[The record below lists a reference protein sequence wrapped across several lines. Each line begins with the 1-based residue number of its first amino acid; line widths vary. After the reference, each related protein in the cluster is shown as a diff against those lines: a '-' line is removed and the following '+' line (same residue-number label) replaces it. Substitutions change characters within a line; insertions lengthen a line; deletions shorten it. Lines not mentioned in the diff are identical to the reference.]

1 MSNIVVFDQGE
12 SLFGQAMVAK
22 TAPVTPYKVR
32 LFSNNHTPASADT
45 ESNYTEVTGGGYA
58 AVTLTTA
65 DWTITPGHPTTL
77 VHDPITF
84 TFTGTTGGSGLIYGW
99 YLTDNNGKA
108 LAGFLLGAV
117 KTPQTGYFLDLT
129 ITLTIDSVTQ

>member
-1 MSNIVVFDQGE
+1 MPNIVVFDQGD

-22 TAPVTPYKVR
+22 TAPATPYKVR
-32 LFSNNHTPASADT
+32 LFANNHAPAAADT
-45 ESNYTEVTGGGYA
+45 EANYIEVAGGGYA
-58 AVTLTTA
+58 AITLTTA
-65 DWTITPGHPTTL
+65 DWTITTGHPTTL

-84 TFTGTTGGSGLIYGW
+84 AFTSTTGGTGLIYGW

-108 LAGFLLGAV
+108 LAGFKLGAV

-129 ITLTIDSVTQ
+129 ITITIDSVAQ